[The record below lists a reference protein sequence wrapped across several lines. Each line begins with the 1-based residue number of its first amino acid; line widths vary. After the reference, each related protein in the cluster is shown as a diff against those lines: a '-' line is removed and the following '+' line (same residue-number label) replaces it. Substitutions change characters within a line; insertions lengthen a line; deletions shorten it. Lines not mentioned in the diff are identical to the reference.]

1 MLEAAV
7 FDTKAQDCL
16 PGQYQRQS
24 KFGDDDITVRVGA
37 DPALHSRGS
46 IRGFGISDSASLCRT
61 EGVNY
66 GQ

>member
-24 KFGDDDITVRVGA
+24 KFGDDDITVRVGLILPCIHEDLSGDLVYPTLRRYVERRA
-37 DPALHSRGS
+37 
-46 IRGFGISDSASLCRT
+46 
-61 EGVNY
+61 
-66 GQ
+66 